1 VQEQAGQEAPTGRA
15 VRVDDV
21 GLHLPAGYSGSGDVY
36 FDEHHAWSYT
46 APDSGE
52 GTQPVLVAWPKRM
65 RGWLDGA
72 STVVVRD
79 GGAELFAGEVVFG
92 SGEGRV
98 AFLDKSGIPVMIDKW
113 GLLQRPFSG
122 RDASVVEQMVEVTD
136 QILDVM
142 REECGLEG
150 WIAFG
155 TLLGAMREGGVI
167 GHDSD
172 IDLAYLS
179 DKTAPAE
186 MALELYGVAR
196 ALRRHGLKV
205 LAKSGSFVTVV
216 FTSPDG
222 GQSSIDIYTCF
233 YVGEHLLET
242 ATVRQVVPR
251 SAIVPLTELEFEGR
265 MLPAPA
271 QPDTMLTVSYGPG
284 WRVPDPSFK
293 HEPGP
298 DVTERFD
305 GWFSSLMRQRRDWER
320 FLAEESERSGD
331 AEAGPSTFVGWVGQR
346 LSPEAMLVDLGT
358 GNGQDALA
366 FARHGWRVLGLDY
379 ARQSW
384 RPAAHTAR
392 RTNLGARFD
401 LLNLYDL
408 RDVLTRAALVAR
420 EGTALKAVYARELLE
435 TLDADG
441 LANTWR
447 FCAMVLRG
455 GGTAYVESVATSHAD
470 AAARRAS
477 VGGGR
482 IRSLDPQQVER
493 MAVAAGGRVVER
505 EHVVAAV
512 AALAGGPPVR
522 WRMRVEWPTVPAVPT
537 VPAPGTQPSSPAA
550 PAAAPQEDPT

>member
-1 VQEQAGQEAPTGRA
+1 M
-15 VRVDDV
+15 RVDDA
-21 GLHLPAGYSGSGDVY
+21 GLHFPAGYAGSGDVF

-46 APDSGE
+46 ATPHEAAVAGAD
-52 GTQPVLVAWPKRM
+52 VLVAWPKRM
-65 RGWLDGA
+65 RSWLDGA

-79 GGAELFAGEVVFG
+79 AETELFSGDVVFG

-122 RDASVVEQMVEVTD
+122 RDASVIEQMVDVAD
-136 QILDVM
+136 QILEVM
-142 REECGLEG
+142 RTECGIEG

-155 TLLGAMREGGVI
+155 TLLGAMREGTVI

-179 DKTAPAE
+179 EQSSPAE
-186 MALELYGVAR
+186 MALELYDVAR

-233 YVGEHLLET
+233 YVGEHLHET
-242 ATVRQVVPR
+242 ATVREVVPR
-251 SAIVPLTELEFEGR
+251 SAIMPLIELEFEGR
-265 MLPAPA
+265 MLASPA
-271 QPDTMLTVSYGPG
+271 QPDTMLAVSYGPG
-284 WRVPDPSFK
+284 WRVPDPSCK

-298 DVTERFD
+298 DVTERFH

-320 FLAEESERSGD
+320 FLAEQAERGGVD
-331 AEAGPSTFVGWVGQR
+331 GPEIPAPSDFVGWVGQR
-346 LSPEAMLVDLGT
+346 LPPEAMVVDLGT

-366 FARHGWRVLGLDY
+366 LATHGWRVLGLDY
-379 ARQSW
+379 ARQGW
-384 RPAAHTAR
+384 RPAARTAR
-392 RTNLGARFD
+392 RSNLGARFD

-420 EGTALKAVYARELLE
+420 DGSPVKAVYARELLE

-441 LANTWR
+441 LANVWR
-447 FCAMVLRG
+447 FCSMVLRD
-455 GGTAYVESVATSHAD
+455 GGTAYVESVATSRRD
-470 AAARRAS
+470 AAARRAA

-493 MAVAAGGRVVER
+493 LAVASGGRVVER
-505 EHVVAAV
+505 EHVVAAA
-512 AALAGGPPVR
+512 AALAGGAPVR
-522 WRMRVEWPTVPAVPT
+522 WRMRVEWPSSGQPEVEPA
-537 VPAPGTQPSSPAA
+537 
-550 PAAAPQEDPT
+550 